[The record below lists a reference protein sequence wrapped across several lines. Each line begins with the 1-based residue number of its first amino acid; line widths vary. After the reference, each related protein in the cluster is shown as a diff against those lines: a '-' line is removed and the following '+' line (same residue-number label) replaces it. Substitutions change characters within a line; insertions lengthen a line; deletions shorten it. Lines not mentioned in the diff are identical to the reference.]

1 MRRALRT
8 LGTFVAVFVSMSLGA
23 ALALAYAWFVWPGA
37 RGGAVPV
44 QLANAVSQ
52 GNGAAPVRLEAPLSR
67 DGDASKAAIFD
78 EAQVASVYER
88 AAPAVVTI
96 YATGS
101 GRGGAGVR
109 QSLGSGVIVR
119 PEGLVLTNFHVVR
132 GARDIDVALSDRT
145 SYSGRVLGTDQ
156 QDDLAVV
163 QLVDPPAALPSVP
176 LGDSAKLQPGALA
189 IAIGNPAGLERS
201 VTVGVVSG
209 LKRTVRPADRPL
221 RNIIQTDAA
230 INPGNSGGPLLNSRG
245 EVIGINT
252 AIEAVSGQRGFGGIG
267 YAVPSE
273 TVLRYLDRLV
283 AGETVEHPWLG
294 ISGQDITP
302 SVARERRLP
311 VQSGVRIAETL
322 EQSPAAAGGLR
333 PDDVLTTMNGRPVR
347 SMDEL
352 GERLDGEG
360 RPGDMVTLGILRG
373 GEKLN
378 LTVTLGTWPSSL
390 PASR

>member
-23 ALALAYAWFVWPGA
+23 ALALGYAWFVWPGT
-37 RGGAVPV
+37 RGGTVPV
-44 QLANAVSQ
+44 QLANASSQ
-52 GNGAAPVRLEAPLSR
+52 GSGTAPVRLEAPLSR

-78 EAQVASVYER
+78 EAQVAAVYER

-109 QSLGSGVIVR
+109 QGLGSGVIVR
-119 PEGLVLTNFHVVR
+119 QEGLVLTNYHVVR

-145 SYSGRVLGTDQ
+145 SYAGRVLGTDQ

-163 QLVDPPAALPSVP
+163 QLVDPPAALPSVR

-311 VQSGVRIAETL
+311 VQSGIRIAETL

-333 PDDVLTTMNGRPVR
+333 PEDVLTTVNGRPVR

-373 GEKLN
+373 GEKLD
-378 LTVTLGTWPSSL
+378 LSVTLGTWPSSL

>member
-1 MRRALRT
+1 M
-8 LGTFVAVFVSMSLGA
+8 AVFVSMSLGA

-37 RGGAVPV
+37 HGGVVPV
-44 QLANAVSQ
+44 QLANASSQ
-52 GNGAAPVRLEAPLSR
+52 GNGTVPVRLEAPLSR
-67 DGDASKAAIFD
+67 DGDASKAAVFD

-96 YATGS
+96 YAIGS

-119 PEGLVLTNFHVVR
+119 PEGLVLTNYHVVR

-145 SYSGRVLGTDQ
+145 SYTGRVLGTDQ

-176 LGDSAKLQPGALA
+176 LGDSSKLQPGALA

-221 RNIIQTDAA
+221 RNAIQTDAA
-230 INPGNSGGPLLNSRG
+230 INPGNSGGPLLNSKG
-245 EVIGINT
+245 EIIGVNT

-302 SVARERRLP
+302 SIARERRLP
-311 VQSGVRIAETL
+311 VQSGIRIAETL

-333 PDDVLTTMNGRPVR
+333 PDDVLTTVNGRPVR

-373 GEKLN
+373 GEKLD